1 MLILIR
7 ITTYRPFVI
16 ILFFISNLCFSQ
28 NYQWLQSYRTKAR
41 DVISGVIAEKNGYS
55 IFLLNYQIGKGN
67 DTINFDSYTFSN
79 FASNSSFLVRLDS
92 NGKVAKAN
100 YIGTDF
106 TALTGDGDGNYYL
119 GGFGQEIAKFNNNF
133 VFEWACK
140 VSSIKGENLP
150 KFSNGHLY
158 ILSQFADSS
167 KIIEVS
173 SKNGTIIWSNL
184 LCKNKY
190 KTILRNTGIV
200 SLKNKLFISGWV
212 SGPEG
217 FLLGRDTIYSA
228 SAYILQTDTS
238 GNYEK
243 LSLFES
249 RYTAVTSITTDGN
262 FLYVAG
268 RFKDTLKCRNFKLSP
283 EYPSSADHDELFAAS
298 ITFTL
303 NPRWFFRPK
312 ILDKS
317 DIFKRDANQLT
328 NVVCS
333 NNLLY
338 MGGTFSSKILID
350 SNKLSSKPGS
360 RDNLILKFD
369 SVGNVLW
376 ATSGRS
382 NGGITAMSALAGES
396 VFASGLFYD
405 SLILGRFS
413 KYTNDGTGNFDA
425 FITKIT
431 DYSITRGQVSSGPYC
446 AGDTIKIPFSK
457 FGIFDS
463 TNRFVA
469 QLSDE
474 NGNFDNPYELGRLK
488 TNKEGTIIGKLPLFQ
503 VISSKKY
510 RIRVISTSPKIQ
522 SYYRTDTLR
531 LLIYSKDK
539 ANPGLPETICKGDTL
554 KLSTFGGSKWNWS
567 PNYNMSNSSARQP
580 FVWPFKDTI
589 YKIIIA
595 DSSGC
600 GQPDTAFKKVYV
612 KPYPKSNL
620 QFSDTALCDNKLLKI
635 PVNFSGGDSIYNWEW
650 FFVNPDKSFFSL
662 KKGNLK
668 FTDTLIYST
677 SVDTTTSEKLAI
689 ILKDGCTNKSDTAFI
704 NIKLRKTV
712 KIRNRFVD
720 TAICSGR
727 QFYCK
732 ATVQNGGK
740 YQWKN
745 LTNNSLLSITDSI
758 TITNPNTSK
767 IQLVVNNGC
776 ENLSDTAAFTIK
788 VKLPISTNSSLRDTT
803 LCFNKD
809 LRYFAKA
816 TGGDSTAYSYKWLL
830 DNNLISTSSTF
841 LLKTKDFLDAK
852 GEEKKLTII
861 ISDNCS
867 IPNDTV
873 TAKLNILPSP
883 VANYTFDLACSRT
896 TTKFQFTG
904 TKPQTPIT
912 TVFNWNF
919 NNEISSNLEN
929 PSMLF
934 SGYGDKKIILT
945 VSANNGCSDT
955 LKNILNIKPQ
965 SKADFIVEDV
975 CENDSAAFINTS
987 QDASNFNWKFGDGNT
1002 SKTKSPQHLYRL
1014 SNQTIT
1020 FNVTL
1025 VAFVENGCADSI
1037 TKAVTVNTNPNSDFS
1052 YTKTGSKLEL
1062 TAAQTNNSKYRWK
1075 FGSSDSVITNT
1086 TKYTHTLSKP
1096 EQNMVCL
1103 KVTNIAGCE
1112 SQTCKDVTLS
1122 ILVINAPQG
1131 FKLYPNPNSGKFTIN
1146 LPDYNSTTSL
1156 EIYNQIGQLVYKNEF
1171 NKKTQTFDLNLP
1183 KGVYLLRLS
1192 NEAHTL
1198 MQKMI
1203 VKS

>member
-1 MLILIR
+1 
-7 ITTYRPFVI
+7 
-16 ILFFISNLCFSQ
+16 
-28 NYQWLQSYRTKAR
+28 
-41 DVISGVIAEKNGYS
+41 
-55 IFLLNYQIGKGN
+55 
-67 DTINFDSYTFSN
+67 
-79 FASNSSFLVRLDS
+79 
-92 NGKVAKAN
+92 
-100 YIGTDF
+100 
-106 TALTGDGDGNYYL
+106 
-119 GGFGQEIAKFNNNF
+119 
-133 VFEWACK
+133 
-140 VSSIKGENLP
+140 
-150 KFSNGHLY
+150 
-158 ILSQFADSS
+158 
-167 KIIEVS
+167 
-173 SKNGTIIWSNL
+173 
-184 LCKNKY
+184 
-190 KTILRNTGIV
+190 
-200 SLKNKLFISGWV
+200 
-212 SGPEG
+212 
-217 FLLGRDTIYSA
+217 
-228 SAYILQTDTS
+228 
-238 GNYEK
+238 
-243 LSLFES
+243 
-249 RYTAVTSITTDGN
+249 
-262 FLYVAG
+262 
-268 RFKDTLKCRNFKLSP
+268 
-283 EYPSSADHDELFAAS
+283 
-298 ITFTL
+298 
-303 NPRWFFRPK
+303 
-312 ILDKS
+312 
-317 DIFKRDANQLT
+317 
-328 NVVCS
+328 
-333 NNLLY
+333 
-338 MGGTFSSKILID
+338 
-350 SNKLSSKPGS
+350 
-360 RDNLILKFD
+360 
-369 SVGNVLW
+369 VLW
-376 ATSGRS
+376 AASGRS

-788 VKLPISTNSSLRDTT
+788 VKPPIDANSNIRDTI
-803 LCFNKD
+803 LCFGKD
-809 LRYFAKA
+809 LGFLAKA
-816 TGGDSTAYSYKWLL
+816 TGGDSTAYLYKWLL
-830 DNNLISTSSTF
+830 DTTLISTSSIF
-841 LLKTKDFLDAK
+841 LLKTKDLIDAK
-852 GEEKKLTII
+852 GEEKKLTLI

-873 TAKLNILPSP
+873 TAKLNVQPAP
-883 VANYTFDLACSRT
+883 VANYTFDIACSRT
-896 TTKFQFTG
+896 TTKFRFTG

-1086 TKYTHTLSKP
+1086 TKYTQTLSKP

-1122 ILVINAPQG
+1122 ILGINAPQG
-1131 FKLYPNPNSGKFTIN
+1131 FKLYPNPNSGQFTLEIPN
-1146 LPDYNSTTSL
+1146 NNSTFYL
-1156 EIYNQIGQLVYKNEF
+1156 EIFNQIGKSVYKNEF
-1171 NKKTQTFDLNLP
+1171 DKASHIFDLNLAN
-1183 KGVYLLRLS
+1183 GVYLLKFTIGGQ
-1192 NEAHTL
+1192 TL
-1198 MQKMI
+1198 NQIMVVSK
-1203 VKS
+1203 